1 MNHLGHEDR
10 DRHGN
15 GRGSGHGSGSGSG
28 GGGVGREELVGR
40 HSRGECGHI
49 LVLGL
54 RVSGTKYAVLSYAAE
69 RSNFEM
75 RRSGKGRE
83 KNWGT
88 KHSVYLKSGSIDF
101 PVPQALDFKFTH
113 EKYNVIIIDVMRYKR
128 HPRRLIRNEPRHVGS
143 IHLSVRQLMDAPD
156 QPQWFP
162 LLGGNGY
169 IRIQYSPSFDSAIK
183 IYEWAASTTAAR
195 RHSSIDSV
203 QCEYDFL
210 GFEVPIGFEDVY
222 QSEFSFFKMTDV
234 NGLMWSAAGGHAEFM
249 KLDNA
254 EIRSS
259 PLFEPIFW
267 RGTSVS
273 WMDGNAERVVHC
285 ARVSVSHSKPLLN
298 KHFKLNFCV
307 AFRHTTSKA
316 RDHLSVPVPSTI

>member
-1 MNHLGHEDR
+1 MDR
-10 DRHGN
+10 DRNGH
-15 GRGSGHGSGSGSG
+15 GRGTGFENGFGRGSGSG
-28 GGGVGREELVGR
+28 GGGVGREQFVGR
-40 HSRGECGHI
+40 YAHGDTGHI

-54 RVSGTKYAVLSYAAE
+54 RVSGTKYASLSYAAE

-75 RRSGKGRE
+75 RSSGKGRE

-88 KHSVYLKSGSIDF
+88 KHSVQLTSGSVDF
-101 PVPQALDFKFTH
+101 SLPQALDFKFTH

-143 IHLSVRQLMDAPD
+143 IHLNVRQLMDAPD
-156 QPQWFP
+156 DPQWFP

-183 IYEWAASTTAAR
+183 IREWAALTAAQ
-195 RHSSIDSV
+195 RHSSIDSMK
-203 QCEYDFL
+203 CEYDFL

-234 NGLMWSAAGGHAEFM
+234 NGLMWSAAGGLAEFM

-254 EIRSS
+254 DIRSS
-259 PLFEPIFW
+259 PMFEPIFW
-267 RGTSVS
+267 RG
-273 WMDGNAERVVHC
+273 A
-285 ARVSVSHSKPLLN
+285 SH
-298 KHFKLNFCV
+298 
-307 AFRHTTSKA
+307 
-316 RDHLSVPVPSTI
+316 